1 MKKIL
6 SQVLLGSVIIAGLAA
21 CSSEEDTVIMAP
33 VPLVSSQFTPDSEW
47 RASIG
52 KGVGQY
58 FSKLNPVLA
67 YEKIFI
73 AGRDGDVKAL
83 DPANGST
90 IWKTDLETD
99 VTARLSGGVTAS
111 YGKLF
116 IGSENGEVFALDAE
130 NGALLW
136 RQEVLGEVLAAPVT
150 ENNLVMVHTS
160 RGVLVAL
167 DTDSGE
173 QRWTI
178 STEVP
183 NLTLRGESAPATV
196 SGGVF
201 WGTASGR
208 LAAAIVERG
217 QLIWQQPIGIP
228 KGATEIDRLVDV
240 DSSPLILGSMLYTV
254 GYNGQLAAI
263 DLRTGAPLWKRNYSS
278 AMDIATNGSRLFL
291 VTDSDH
297 VVAVDI
303 RSGTEIWLNK
313 RLENR
318 LLTAP
323 KIIDNYLVVGDTE
336 GYLHWLDTNS
346 GEFVSQQLVNDSGF
360 AVGPLELDDGYLITT
375 RDGSI
380 RKLKIN

>member
-6 SQVLLGSVIIAGLAA
+6 SQVLLSSVIVTGLAA

-33 VPLVSSQFTPDSEW
+33 VPMVSSQFTPDSEW

-73 AGRDGDVKAL
+73 AGRDGEVKAL
-83 DPANGST
+83 DPENGST

-99 VTARLSGGVTAS
+99 VIARLSGGVTPS

-116 IGSENGEVFALDAE
+116 IGSENGEVIALDAE
-130 NGALLW
+130 NGELLW

-150 ENNLVMVHTS
+150 ERDLVIVHTS
-160 RGVLVAL
+160 RGVLAAL

-173 QRWTI
+173 LRWTI
-178 STEVP
+178 NTDVP
-183 NLTLRGESAPATV
+183 NLALRGESAPTTV

-201 WGTASGR
+201 WGTANGR
-208 LAAAIVERG
+208 LAAAIAERG

-240 DSSPLILGSMLYTV
+240 DSSPVILGSMLYTV
-254 GYNGQLAAI
+254 GYNGQLVAI
-263 DLRTGAPLWKRNYSS
+263 DLRTGAQVWKRNYSS
-278 AMDIATNGSRLFL
+278 AMDMATNGSRLFL
-291 VTDSDH
+291 ITDNDH
-297 VVAVDI
+297 VVAVDV
-303 RSGTEIWLNK
+303 RSGTEIWQNK

-323 KIIDNYLVVGDTE
+323 KIIDDYLVVGDTE
-336 GYLHWLDTNS
+336 GYLHWLDIDS
-346 GEFVSQQLVNDSGF
+346 GEFVAQQFIDDSGF